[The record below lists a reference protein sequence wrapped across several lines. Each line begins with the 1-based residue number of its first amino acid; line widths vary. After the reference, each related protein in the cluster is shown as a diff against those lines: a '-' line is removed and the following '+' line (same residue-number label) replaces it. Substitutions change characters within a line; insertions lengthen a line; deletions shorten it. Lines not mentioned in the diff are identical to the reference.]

1 MAQLIRDYAILHV
14 DDSLNDQ
21 LLVQEAARLSQP
33 RLVFI
38 PIGTFGS
45 AAAYLEGTGVFS
57 DREQFPL
64 PDLLL
69 LDWKLDSCETGLDLL
84 RWMRARKDLS
94 RLPAVIY
101 SGTATAAQIG
111 DCYLSG
117 ANYFLSKAS
126 EFARLVPILNAL
138 EQFLTGSGGG
148 DEMMRSLPEYRP
160 PTGDAI
166 SPNGLD
172 LDAARVHRVRH
183 AR

>member
-45 AAAYLEGTGVFS
+45 AAAYLEGTGPFA

-64 PDLLL
+64 PDLVL
-69 LDWKLDSCETGLDLL
+69 LDWKLDSCATGLDLL

-101 SGTATAAQIG
+101 SGTATAVQIR

-117 ANYFLSKAS
+117 ANYFLAKAS

-138 EQFLTGSGGG
+138 EQLLVCGGSG
-148 DEMMRSLPEYRP
+148 DEMLRSLPEYRS
-160 PTGDAI
+160 PTGGPMSPGDLAI
-166 SPNGLD
+166 
-172 LDAARVHRVRH
+172 DAARLRQAQHPR
-183 AR
+183 